1 MSITVFICDDHA
13 VVRDGLRFML
23 EAQGNIKVIGEA
35 SNGREAVKK
44 VKELKPEIVIMDI
57 VMAELNGID
66 ATEQICKENPSTRVI
81 MLSMR
86 SSTEPILRSLKAGA
100 SGYILKESA
109 GRELVNAIYSVHE
122 GKRYLSSKVSDQMM
136 GAWLGK
142 EESLRDPLA
151 VLSQREREVL
161 QLVVEGKT
169 SAEIAEMLFLSI
181 KTVKTYRSRLMVKLG
196 LKDIPSLIKFAIQHG
211 LTSIE

>member
-44 VKELKPEIVIMDI
+44 VKELKPDIVIMDI

-81 MLSMR
+81 MLHVSEKPIR
-86 SSTEPILRSLKAGA
+86 SSPSNSSRMRLRFAVVA
-100 SGYILKESA
+100 SSMK
-109 GRELVNAIYSVHE
+109 
-122 GKRYLSSKVSDQMM
+122 
-136 GAWLGK
+136 
-142 EESLRDPLA
+142 
-151 VLSQREREVL
+151 
-161 QLVVEGKT
+161 
-169 SAEIAEMLFLSI
+169 
-181 KTVKTYRSRLMVKLG
+181 
-196 LKDIPSLIKFAIQHG
+196 
-211 LTSIE
+211 

>member
-1 MSITVFICDDHA
+1 MSITVFISDDHA

-35 SNGREAVKK
+35 SNGREAIKK
-44 VKELKPEIVIMDI
+44 VKELKPDIVIMDI

-66 ATEQICKENPSTRVI
+66 ATEQICKENPATRVI

-122 GKRYLSSKVSDQMM
+122 GKRYLSSKVSDQML